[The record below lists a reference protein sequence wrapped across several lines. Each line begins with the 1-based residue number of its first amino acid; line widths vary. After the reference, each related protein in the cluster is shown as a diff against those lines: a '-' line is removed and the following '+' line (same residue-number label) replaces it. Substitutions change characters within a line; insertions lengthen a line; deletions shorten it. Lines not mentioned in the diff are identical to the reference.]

1 MMPTDSDLVGLFQK
15 HLVPIFFSC
24 QKDKEI
30 QNFVVTSFV
39 LSIKSQWFLIT
50 AGHCISK
57 IEKLTN
63 KHGYKIEN
71 CYLIDSLGLNSRY
84 RNPIPFDYITSK
96 PLCLSEN
103 GDFDY
108 GVILL
113 SSYYQELLEA
123 NHIQPLNEEVWKKQP
138 AKIDFYTLM
147 GVPHQLTKVALNN
160 IEITTTLHKIELLD
174 KKPDEF
180 PDTDAPLFYGRI
192 TLDDSVTNI
201 EGMSGGPIFGFF
213 KNDKNELRY
222 WLIAL
227 QSTWLKQSGFIKAC
241 PTHLLGRFL
250 EETLKKRNNDVHVA

>member
-103 GDFDY
+103 GVFDY

-123 NHIQPLNEEVWKKQP
+123 NHI
-138 AKIDFYTLM
+138 
-147 GVPHQLTKVALNN
+147 
-160 IEITTTLHKIELLD
+160 
-174 KKPDEF
+174 
-180 PDTDAPLFYGRI
+180 
-192 TLDDSVTNI
+192 
-201 EGMSGGPIFGFF
+201 
-213 KNDKNELRY
+213 
-222 WLIAL
+222 
-227 QSTWLKQSGFIKAC
+227 
-241 PTHLLGRFL
+241 
-250 EETLKKRNNDVHVA
+250 